1 MTNSTPRTK
10 LYFAG
15 LLILTSAGM
24 AVASY
29 LTLAHYRN
37 FTDIS
42 YQSFCAISRSLNCDT
57 VAQSPYSIFLGV
69 PMAAWGCM
77 GYAIFGALLLLF
89 KPNEKAFQG
98 TALLCLIAFL
108 FSLISIVLAL
118 VSTVYIHSY
127 CLLCLT
133 SYGVNF
139 GLFLITWMAQSRFGT
154 SSFRANLQKDFARL
168 REQHRKAIG
177 IGIAS
182 VALTGAAVIFY
193 PQYWLFEAIP
203 ANTHIN
209 SGVTEDGNPWIGAE
223 HPTLTITEY
232 TDYLC
237 FQCGKMHNH
246 LRQLVNK
253 YPDQIRLIHRHFP
266 LDSLVNPV
274 AKETVHP
281 KTGLISLFALMAQE
295 HNLFWEVN
303 DALYREARTKQ
314 SINFSSIAKEVGLD
328 LTHFQDEL
336 NNLKLRK
343 KLANDIR
350 TGIAFKITA
359 TPSYVIDGKLHS
371 GSIPEYILTPAMK
384 GY

>member
-1 MTNSTPRTK
+1 
-10 LYFAG
+10 
-15 LLILTSAGM
+15 M
-24 AVASY
+24 AAASY

-69 PMAAWGCM
+69 PMAVWGCI

-108 FSLISIVLAL
+108 FSLVSIALAL

-139 GLFLITWMAQSRFGT
+139 GLFLTTWMAQSRFGS

-177 IGIAS
+177 IGLAS
-182 VALTGAAVIFY
+182 VALTGVAAIFY
-193 PQYWLFEAIP
+193 PQYWLLEALS
-203 ANTHIN
+203 ANTHID

-223 HPTLTITEY
+223 HPTLTIIEY

-266 LDSLVNPV
+266 LDSLVNPA

-281 KTGLISLFALMAQE
+281 NAGLIALFALMAQK

-303 DALYREARTKQ
+303 DALYREARAKK
-314 SINFSSIAKEVGLD
+314 SINFKSIAQEVGID
-328 LTHFQDEL
+328 LTHFQEEL
-336 NNLKLRK
+336 DSLQLKE
-343 KLANDIR
+343 KLINDIR
-350 TGIAFKITA
+350 AGISFKMTA
-359 TPSYVIDGKLHS
+359 TPSYVIDGKLYS
-371 GSIPEYILTPAMK
+371 GSIPDRILSTVM
-384 GY
+384 GEN